1 MSIVGGQT
9 NKYTNP
15 SYLAGLPL
23 GKKIMSIVGGHT
35 NKYTNQS
42 NFFYTMNLISNQGQA
57 EQSYTQSGKFSCIFH
72 EHLLP
77 CLITKNDMWG
87 ASEISDALINY
98 SVGTFVREKSSKSK
112 LHGGMYSANNN

>member
-9 NKYTNP
+9 NKNTNP

-23 GKKIMSIVGGHT
+23 GKKIMSILGGHT
-35 NKYTNQS
+35 NKCTNQS
-42 NFFYTMNLISNQGQA
+42 NFF
-57 EQSYTQSGKFSCIFH
+57 
-72 EHLLP
+72 
-77 CLITKNDMWG
+77 DMWG